1 MPAFHPSLPRRALP
15 LANCSEMLWMAAL
28 ECQHETVARGYSTTL
43 HRGESPRWCE
53 RCAELVSFLRVF
65 CLTMRRA
72 GMPHRDPGS
81 LSAGNQDRPLWS
93 LGIGARCARHA
104 LGHNIESNNS
114 LSQRLLKE
122 KPFLFIGFSWRTL
135 GIPAPY
141 GAPLNLLILL
151 MFWH

>member
-1 MPAFHPSLPRRALP
+1 VHCASRATISKSSHNNRAWARLRPCGRHVAYAIMRQRLNFMMPAFHPSLPPRALP

-72 GMPHRDPGS
+72 GMPHRDPG
-81 LSAGNQDRPLWS
+81 R
-93 LGIGARCARHA
+93 
-104 LGHNIESNNS
+104 
-114 LSQRLLKE
+114 
-122 KPFLFIGFSWRTL
+122 
-135 GIPAPY
+135 
-141 GAPLNLLILL
+141 
-151 MFWH
+151 